1 MYHFKIDRLPYQLT
15 DLEKDEMRRVF
26 RSVMKPL
33 AFSAKENFVENLFN
47 TDILMRIFSD
57 GDRRLVGFGNIKI
70 RESAGI
76 KVHHVFTIYVS
87 PAHRG
92 HNLSVRAVAKALRSE
107 AVRNM
112 LCIFK
117 PLYVTGSSV
126 NPMTVLSLARR
137 TSVWPDLLH
146 GMPPPPEVEQI
157 ARDTAQRFYPK
168 VGDKPFQVLITPEFA
183 NVRDEGEVQKTN
195 DEAFNRKFYEI
206 ADPNELKLLLFVAKL
221 SFKDIA
227 SSFIEEVRRS
237 LSSPRPAGADHLL
250 SATEEKRDR

>member
-1 MYHFKIDRLPYQLT
+1 MYHIKLDRLPYQLT
-15 DLEKDEMRRVF
+15 DYEKDEMRRVF
-26 RSVMKPL
+26 SVVMKPL

-47 TDILMRIFSD
+47 TDILIRIFSD
-57 GDRRLVGFGNIKI
+57 SDKRLVGFGNVKI

-76 KVHHVFTIYVS
+76 RVRHVFTIYVS

-117 PLYVTGSSV
+117 PLYVTGSSA

-137 TSVWPDLLH
+137 TTVWPDLLR
-146 GMPPPPEVEQI
+146 GTPPPPEVERI
-157 ARDTAQRFYPK
+157 ASDTAQRFYPK

-183 NVRDEGEVQKTN
+183 NVRDDGDVQKTDN
-195 DEAFNRKFYEI
+195 ENFNQRFYEI
-206 ADPNELKLLLFVAKL
+206 ADPNELKLLLFVAKIT
-221 SFKDIA
+221 FRDIA
-227 SSFIEEVRRS
+227 SSFVEEIRQS
-237 LSSPRPAGADHLL
+237 LSSPRQARARAA
-250 SATEEKRDR
+250 S